1 MTPSPAH
8 VDPAT
13 VDLGTTAVIIP
24 ALNEAANLAV
34 LLRQLQALNVGQIL
48 VCDNGSTDNTKAV
61 VQDAGAQ
68 WVFESRRGYGAACFA
83 GMGQLADSIDVVAF
97 LDADLSDDEQR
108 LPELVAPIASGAAD
122 FVVSAR
128 VPELRQPGS
137 MTLGQLVANALFP
150 ALLRFGWGFRYTDL
164 GPFRAIRRTSLER
177 IGMKDRAYGWTIE
190 MQIRAVE
197 LGLRI
202 RELPVEYGKRDGK
215 SKSKI
220 SGTVRGTV
228 LAAYWITRTCLGL
241 WWSKRSRR
249 AADITDTQ
257 NR

>member
-1 MTPSPAH
+1 VNASPTH
-8 VDPAT
+8 VDPT
-13 VDLGTTAVIIP
+13 TTDLSTTAVIIP
-24 ALNEAANLAV
+24 ALNEAANLTI
-34 LLRQLQALNVGQIL
+34 LLPQLSAMKVGQIL
-48 VCDNGSTDNTKAV
+48 VCDNGSTDNTKEI

-68 WVFESRRGYGAACFA
+68 WVFEPRRGYGAACYA
-83 GMGQLADSIDVVAF
+83 GMTKLMDSIDMVAF

-108 LPELVAPIASGAAD
+108 LPDLVEPIANGAAD

-128 VPELRQPGS
+128 VPRLRQPGS
-137 MTLGQLVANALFP
+137 MTFPQLVANALFP
-150 ALLRFGWGFRYTDL
+150 AFLRLGWGFRYTDL
-164 GPFRAIRRTSLER
+164 GPFRAIRRSSLEQ

-202 RELPVEYGKRDGK
+202 REVPVAYTRRGGR
-215 SKSKI
+215 SKI

-241 WWSKRSRR
+241 WLTRR
-249 AADITDTQ
+249 ARRTARFTDT
-257 NR
+257 RAR